1 MESFVTSVALI
12 GVVIVIASL
21 LSGVIERSGFPLTPV
36 FLLLGAAIGPWGFGI
51 ADVGFH
57 SPALHVLAMLGLA
70 LLLFSDAVT
79 LDTKQLRTRA
89 RMVWRLIGPG
99 TLVPAFVTALT
110 AWLLLDLS
118 KPAAAILG
126 AALASTDPVLLRSVL
141 RSKALPDAARIALRL
156 ETGMNDVTLLPI
168 VIISML
174 LMPGGHVDVSTS
186 ATSGSNIGR
195 SLLGLFVLG
204 PALGALVG
212 YVGIS
217 LLALVRTRFGVR
229 RDYESLYALGL
240 AFTSFSIAE
249 AVGGSGFVA
258 AFVAGLL
265 VAARDIELCDC
276 FLEYGEATA
285 EMLLLL
291 TFVALGTTLIWQGL
305 SSVDWRIMLF
315 AVIAIVARPVA
326 LYPMLKGLNL
336 HTRDRRLIAAFGPRG
351 LSSLL
356 LALLPVFAGIPNAE
370 QIFTITAVV
379 VLLSVVVHG
388 GGTAIFLRSSGLLGS
403 PGPAGVLA
411 PLNRAA
417 AVAQPVS
424 AQVTT
429 TAEPAQLKPGQSA
442 EEPAPI
448 RITIDEMRPLQAKG
462 EPVVIVDARSNR
474 TYDSDPL
481 KAVGAVRINPEDP
494 VRDAT
499 EKRLSQRATLVVY
512 CA

>member
-1 MESFVTSVALI
+1 
-12 GVVIVIASL
+12 
-21 LSGVIERSGFPLTPV
+21 
-36 FLLLGAAIGPWGFGI
+36 
-51 ADVGFH
+51 
-57 SPALHVLAMLGLA
+57 
-70 LLLFSDAVT
+70 
-79 LDTKQLRTRA
+79 
-89 RMVWRLIGPG
+89 
-99 TLVPAFVTALT
+99 
-110 AWLLLDLS
+110 
-118 KPAAAILG
+118 
-126 AALASTDPVLLRSVL
+126 
-141 RSKALPDAARIALRL
+141 
-156 ETGMNDVTLLPI
+156 MNDVTLLPI

-174 LMPGGHVDVSTS
+174 LMPGGHVDVSSS
-186 ATSGSNIGR
+186 ATSGTNIGR

-370 QIFTITAVV
+370 QIFTITSVV